1 MASTW
6 FPRWRVKSAMT
17 DDGLIAPDETLPL
30 GQTLVLGLQHA
41 VAMFGATVL
50 MPLLMGLDANLAV
63 LLSGIG
69 TLLFFF
75 ITGGRVP
82 SYLGSSAAFVGVVIA
97 VTGFTGQGLNTH
109 LSVALGG
116 IIACGAL
123 YTLIGLI
130 VMKVGT
136 GWIER
141 LMPPVVTGA
150 VVMAIGLNLAPIAV
164 HSVSATLFDSWM
176 AVLTVLCIG
185 LVAVM
190 TRGLVQR
197 LLILVG
203 LIVAWAFYALLT
215 NGFGLGKPV
224 DFSGVAHA
232 AWFGV
237 PHTTAP
243 VFDLQAIMMIA
254 PVAIILVAENLGHIK
269 AVAAMTGRNLDAWMG
284 RAFVGDG
291 LATMLS
297 GSAGGSGVTTY
308 AENIGVM
315 AVTRVYS
322 TLAFV
327 AAALIAILLG
337 FSPKFGAL
345 IHTVPAPVIGGAS
358 IVVFGLIAVAGA
370 RIWLQNQVDLGQN
383 GNLIMVATTLVLGAG
398 DFALKIGSFTL
409 GGIGTATF
417 GAIILNAI
425 LQHRSRAP
433 AGSAA
438 QPHG

>member
-82 SYLGSSAAFVGVVIA
+82 SYLGSSAAFVGVVIT

-243 VFDLQAIMMIA
+243 VFDLQAIVMIA

-269 AVAAMTGRNLDAWMG
+269 AVAAMTGRNLDPWMG